1 MRSKVGPPLG
11 IQTLAQLQQANRR
24 LDHLRRDTNRA
35 LSAMRRDGASL
46 HLSYERGR
54 ALWRLSTGQFVRPD
68 VAAILTASPN
78 VIAVGDSLF
87 PDLVPA
93 KPGDITDDRQTA

>member
-11 IQTLAQLQQANRR
+11 IQTPAQLQQANRR
-24 LDHLRRDTNRA
+24 LDHFRRDTNRT

-46 HLSYERGR
+46 HLSYEHGR
-54 ALWRLSTGQFVRPD
+54 ALWRLSTGQFVRP
-68 VAAILTASPN
+68 AAAVLIASPN

-87 PDLVPA
+87 PDVPS
-93 KPGDITDDRQTA
+93 QTWRYAND

>member
-35 LSAMRRDGASL
+35 LSANAARR
-46 HLSYERGR
+46 R
-54 ALWRLSTGQFVRPD
+54 FVAP
-68 VAAILTASPN
+68 VL
-78 VIAVGDSLF
+78 
-87 PDLVPA
+87 
-93 KPGDITDDRQTA
+93 

>member
-1 MRSKVGPPLG
+1 MKKFGSPLG

-35 LSAMRRDGASL
+35 LSAMRRDGAAL

-68 VAAILTASPN
+68 VAAVLIASPN

-87 PDLVPA
+87 PDLVA
-93 KPGDITDDRQTA
+93 GQTWRFTDDRQTA